1 MENKNSHMRI
11 YHSEDEE
18 YENWRKRQDSDFSI
32 KETYKSHFLE
42 TIKNSKISD
51 VQINKV
57 NVSKN
62 DPVLKN
68 IQAFLS
74 ASSAK

>member
-32 KETYKSHFLE
+32 KETYKLHFLE

>member
-1 MENKNSHMRI
+1 MENSHMRI
-11 YHSEDEE
+11 YHSEEE
-18 YENWRKRQDSDFSI
+18 ENENWRKRQDSESST
-32 KETYKSHFLE
+32 KQTYKSHFLE
-42 TIKNSKISD
+42 TIKNSSMTD

-68 IQAFLS
+68 IQALLS
-74 ASSAK
+74 AGSAK

>member
-1 MENKNSHMRI
+1 MENSHMRI
-11 YHSEDEE
+11 YHSEEE
-18 YENWRKRQDSDFSI
+18 ENENWSSESSI
-32 KETYKSHFLE
+32 KQTYKSHFLE
-42 TIKNSKISD
+42 TIKNSSMTD

-68 IQAFLS
+68 IQALLS
-74 ASSAK
+74 AGSAK

>member
-1 MENKNSHMRI
+1 MENSHMRI
-11 YHSEDEE
+11 YHSEEE
-18 YENWRKRQDSDFSI
+18 ENENWRKRQDSESSI
-32 KETYKSHFLE
+32 KQTYKSHFLE
-42 TIKNSKISD
+42 TIKNSSMTD

-68 IQAFLS
+68 IQALLS
-74 ASSAK
+74 ADSAK

>member
-1 MENKNSHMRI
+1 MENSHMRI
-11 YHSEDEE
+11 YHSEEE
-18 YENWRKRQDSDFSI
+18 ENENWRKRQDSESSI
-32 KETYKSHFLE
+32 KQTYKSHFLE
-42 TIKNSKISD
+42 TIKNSSMTD

-68 IQAFLS
+68 IQALLS
-74 ASSAK
+74 AGSAK

>member
-1 MENKNSHMRI
+1 MESQNSHMRI
-11 YHSEDEE
+11 YSSAEE
-18 YENWRKRQDSDFSI
+18 NSKNSQDSERSI

-42 TIKNSKISD
+42 TIKTSSMSD

-68 IQAFLS
+68 IHAFLT
-74 ASSAK
+74 AGSAK

>member
-1 MENKNSHMRI
+1 MENSHMRI
-11 YHSEDEE
+11 YHSEEE
-18 YENWRKRQDSDFSI
+18 ENENWRKRQDSI
-32 KETYKSHFLE
+32 KQTYKSHFLE
-42 TIKNSKISD
+42 TIKNSSMTD

-68 IQAFLS
+68 IQALLS
-74 ASSAK
+74 AGSAK

>member
-11 YHSEDEE
+11 YHSEEE
-18 YENWRKRQDSDFSI
+18 YENWRKRQDSEFSI

-42 TIKNSKISD
+42 TIKNSSMTD

-68 IQAFLS
+68 IQAFL

>member
-11 YHSEDEE
+11 YHSEEE
-18 YENWRKRQDSDFSI
+18 YENWRKRQDSEFSI

-42 TIKNSKISD
+42 TIKNSSMTD

-68 IQAFLS
+68 IQAFL
-74 ASSAK
+74 ANSAK